1 MLLLELFSGTGS
13 WGKVFRK
20 HGAQVISVDKE
31 AKFHPTI
38 VTDIRDLDYKKLPV
52 PDIITASPPCN
63 SFSTLGRAGRLRDW
77 YTLEPLHPNAVE
89 GEELLY
95 KTIEIIRYFLKKNPK
110 LRFVIENPTAMMRN
124 MPVMNRLPR
133 QTTEY
138 CLYGFRW
145 RKKTDFFSNFR
156 LNLKDPIVQEKCDP
170 AGLIPVVEI
179 PLQDRYRIPP
189 RLIEKIY
196 HSFLHEPRLDVSLR
210 KNKAL
215 IRKRPDP

>member
-20 HGAQVISVDKE
+20 HGVDVISVDKE
-31 AKFHPTI
+31 AQFKPTI
-38 VTDIRDLDYKKLPV
+38 VIDIRELDYKKLPT

-95 KTIEIIRYFLKKNPK
+95 KTIEIIRYFLKKNPN

-124 MPVMNRLPR
+124 MPIMNRLPR

-138 CLYGFRW
+138 CLYGFPW

-156 LNLKDPIVQEKCDP
+156 LNLKDPLVQKKCDT
-170 AGLIPVVEI
+170 ARLIPVVEI
-179 PLQDRYRIPP
+179 PREERYKIPP

-196 HSFLHEPRLDVSLR
+196 QSFLHESPLHISLN
-210 KNKAL
+210 KNKPT
-215 IRKRPDP
+215 IRIRP